1 MVKIQFKDGR
11 AEPLLIMAPGRTI
24 GRDDVNDIVID
35 VDGVNGFHA
44 DLRVDGDT
52 VTITDVKTPS
62 GTLVN
67 GERIS
72 TPTALRLGDVVSV
85 GGVELDIISAESD
98 ASKTLVL
105 SGAALLEAGGGWS
118 LRAGSGIEK
127 GQIIPLSGLM
137 DVGRALE
144 CDISIL
150 EPSLSRKHA
159 EFEVRNGDLM
169 LTDLGS
175 SNGTYVNG
183 EKVQKIQLNDKD
195 VVQFQNVR
203 FTVIAP

>member
-85 GGVELDIISAESD
+85 GGVELDLISAESD

-159 EFEVRNGDLM
+159 EFEVRNGDLI

>member
-62 GTLVN
+62 GTFVN

-72 TPTALRLGDVVSV
+72 TPTTLRLGDVVSV
-85 GGVELDIISAESD
+85 GGVELEIISAESD
-98 ASKTLVL
+98 AGKTLVL
-105 SGAALLEAGGGWS
+105 SGAALLEAGGGWC
-118 LRAGSGIEK
+118 LKADSGIEK

-137 DVGRALE
+137 EVGRALE

-183 EKVQKIQLNDKD
+183 EKVQEIQLSDKD
-195 VVQFQNVR
+195 VIQFQNVR

>member
-35 VDGVNGFHA
+35 VDGVSGFHA

-62 GTLVN
+62 GTFVN

-72 TPTALRLGDVVSV
+72 TPTTVRLGDVVSV
-85 GGVELDIISAESD
+85 GGVELDIISAELD
-98 ASKTLVL
+98 VDKTFVL
-105 SGAALLEAGGGWS
+105 SGAALLEAGGGWR
-118 LRAGSGIEK
+118 LKAGSGIEK
-127 GQIIPLSGLM
+127 GQVIPLSGVM
-137 DVGRALE
+137 EVGRALE

-150 EPSLSRKHA
+150 EPSLSRRHA

-183 EKVQKIQLNDKD
+183 EKVQEIQLSDKD